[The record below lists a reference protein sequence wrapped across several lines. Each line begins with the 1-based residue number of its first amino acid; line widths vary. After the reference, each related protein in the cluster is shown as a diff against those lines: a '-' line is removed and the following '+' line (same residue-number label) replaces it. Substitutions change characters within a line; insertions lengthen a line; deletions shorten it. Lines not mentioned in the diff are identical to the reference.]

1 MKNLIFLFLIIL
13 MIFTKTGNVLSDTS
27 IFTVNNIEINKN
39 SFENSEELLNKAF
52 KIGFKK
58 LTRKILLEDDF
69 IKLQNTS
76 LNEIKNLVSFYQI
89 VKPKSQ
95 LNKNDKINV
104 NLYFKRERIYN
115 FFYKNNIKYSDVTG
129 KEIKIFPVLIEDDD
143 IFIFD
148 KNFFYK
154 KWEKE
159 NEKNAIYKGLID
171 YILPM
176 ENLESIEIIKRNMD
190 NLSNLNSSYLFDDYL
205 LSDNLLIVISIK
217 NKKAKIFMKGLISS
231 KKIIKN
237 YNFINKNDSS
247 GFKDEL
253 LLYLKKQIFELV
265 KEQNIIDI
273 STPAFLNI
281 NLNIKKNNDLYN
293 IQKILNEIDL
303 VENFQVR
310 EINNKNANIKIKYY
324 GKTNVISEK
333 LLKKGIKIDLDNE
346 TWKVSLN

>member
-39 SFENSEELLNKAF
+39 SFENSEELLNNAF

-217 NKKAKIFMKGLISS
+217 NKKAKIFMKGLVSS

-237 YNFINKNDSS
+237 YNFTNKNDSS

-265 KEQNIIDI
+265 KEKFVTAEYMYIAPT
-273 STPAFLNI
+273 SLGLFLLIGLSVFIWKNRQTKNKNQDAQLI
-281 NLNIKKNNDLYN
+281 N
-293 IQKILNEIDL
+293 QM
-303 VENFQVR
+303 
-310 EINNKNANIKIKYY
+310 INNLQKEFKQ
-324 GKTNVISEK
+324 GKISEEKYKKMLK
-333 LLKKGIKIDLDNE
+333 LLEDQQVK
-346 TWKVSLN
+346 S